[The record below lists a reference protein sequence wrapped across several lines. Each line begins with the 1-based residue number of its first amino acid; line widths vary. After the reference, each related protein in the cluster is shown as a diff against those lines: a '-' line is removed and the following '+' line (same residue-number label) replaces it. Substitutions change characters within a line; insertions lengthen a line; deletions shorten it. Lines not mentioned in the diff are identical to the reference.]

1 MATSQKPTPSP
12 SARVVARRSFE
23 RSIPPWN
30 AATIATLY
38 VGWILLS
45 WSRVV
50 FQLWPGISSWY
61 PPAALLAAAC
71 ILWGGR
77 ALLPIIAGSL
87 TMLLVWPQPGEALW
101 RFVVVT
107 TVLKAVYWLAASV
120 LRRLSF
126 DSCFARP
133 IDVAA
138 FTGVMAG
145 AGLLSALL
153 GTSEAAAIGWL
164 SRLELSH
171 AVLLYWAGDLVAVLS
186 LSPALLMM
194 AHMIGERRASESSP
208 TTPAQTPP
216 APRGRGRDVVQ
227 FVAVPVALWLAFGV
241 APQLGFIAYAICFLP
256 LGWVALTHGV
266 RGAAF
271 MIAALDVG
279 ALMLLHWS
287 GVTPRDNLEVQ
298 TFMASLALTGL
309 LLGSV
314 ADERERAR
322 KLLSESEERYR
333 VLIELLPDPLVVHRE
348 GRVLFA
354 NPAAARV
361 LGASSPGAL
370 VGVAFV
376 DMAEP
381 SSKDLIARRV
391 LLLAAGERVELVEH
405 RFRKLDGS
413 GIVDV
418 EAVSIPIVYEGQ
430 AAGLTAARDI
440 SERRRLEDELRHAQR
455 LEAVGR
461 LAGGVAHDF
470 NNLLTVIL
478 SYSQLLLSELEP
490 DAPTRVYADETRH
503 AAERAAALTRQLL
516 TFSRRQVL
524 QPKAVRLNEVVSG
537 TETLIRR
544 LIGPEIRT
552 RVKLGAEAGVVLADP
567 GQLEQVVV
575 NLAVNARDAMP
586 DGGDLT
592 IETSAVTVH
601 APMPRWPG
609 LEPGSY
615 ATLFV
620 SDTGVGIDDSVR
632 MHIFDPFFTTK
643 GPTKG
648 TGLGLATVYGIV
660 KQTGGFIF
668 VESEKGAGAL
678 FAIFLPRMVER
689 ADTPTHGHMPVAL
702 GSAPVPR
709 AAGHGARVLLV
720 EDDDSVRAATRR
732 VLELAGFAVVEATS
746 GRDALARFDAD
757 PSLIDVVLS
766 DVAMPEMNG
775 RELQRALLD
784 RGSDVPVILASGY
797 ADPDVGEVVPGT
809 VVLQKPLDAATLT
822 AALTSALAGRPSG
835 RIDPSRG

>member
-1 MATSQKPTPSP
+1 MATSQKPIPSP
-12 SARVVARRSFE
+12 SARAGTRRSIE

-30 AATIATLY
+30 AAVIAALY
-38 VGWILLS
+38 VGWIVLS
-45 WSRVV
+45 RSRVV
-50 FQLWPGISSWY
+50 FELWPGISSWY

-77 ALLPIIAGSL
+77 ALLPIVAGSI
-87 TMLLVWPQPGEALW
+87 TMALVWPVAGEALW

-107 TVLKAVYWLAASV
+107 TVLKAAYWLAAWA
-120 LRRLSF
+120 LRRVWF

-133 IDVAA
+133 RDVAL
-138 FTGVMAG
+138 FMGIMA
-145 AGLLSALL
+145 AAALLSAVL
-153 GTSEAAAIGWL
+153 GTGEAAALGWVP
-164 SRLELSH
+164 RLELSH
-171 AVLLYWAGDLVAVLS
+171 AMLLYWAGDLVAVIS
-186 LSPALLMM
+186 LAPALLMA
-194 AHMIGERRASESSP
+194 AHTIAEWRERRAGRSP
-208 TTPAQTPP
+208 VAPVQTPASVV
-216 APRGRGRDVVQ
+216 GRDRRRDAVQ
-227 FVAVPVALWLAFGV
+227 FAAVPVALWLAFGV

-271 MIAALDVG
+271 MVAALDVG

-314 ADERERAR
+314 ADEREGAR
-322 KLLSESEERYR
+322 RLLSESEERYR
-333 VLIELLPDPLVVHRE
+333 VLVELLPDPLAVHRD

-354 NPAAARV
+354 NRAAARV
-361 LGASSPGAL
+361 LGASSPEAL
-370 VGVAFV
+370 VGAAFA
-376 DMAEP
+376 DMAEGA
-381 SSKDLIARRV
+381 SKELVARRV
-391 LLLAAGERVELVEH
+391 LRLAAGERVEMVEH

-413 GIVDV
+413 GIVSV
-418 EAVSIPIVYEGQ
+418 EAVSIPIVYDGLP
-430 AAGLTAARDI
+430 AALTAARDV
-440 SERRRLEDELRHAQR
+440 SDRKRLEEELRHAQR

-478 SYSQLLLSELEP
+478 SYCQLSLSELEP
-490 DAPTRVYADETRH
+490 DAPTRVYAEETRH

-516 TFSRRQVL
+516 TFSRKQVL

-552 RVKLGAEAGVVLADP
+552 RVRLGAEAGIVLADP

-592 IETSAVTVH
+592 IETGAVTVH
-601 APMPRWPG
+601 APMARWPG
-609 LEPGSY
+609 LESGSY

-620 SDTGVGIDDSVR
+620 SDTGVGIDDDVR

-643 GPTKG
+643 EPTKG

-668 VESEKGAGAL
+668 VESAKDAGAL
-678 FAIFLPRMVER
+678 FAIFLPRVVER
-689 ADTPTHGHMPVAL
+689 ADTPPHGHMPVSL

-720 EDDDSVRAATRR
+720 EDDESVRAATRR
-732 VLELAGFAVVEATS
+732 VLELAGFAVVEAAS
-746 GRDALARFDAD
+746 GRDALATMDAD
-757 PSLIDVVLS
+757 PRAIDVVLS
-766 DVAMPEMNG
+766 DVAMPEMSG
-775 RELQRALLD
+775 RDLQRALLE
-784 RGSDVPVILASGY
+784 RGSRVPVILASGY

-809 VVLQKPLDAATLT
+809 LMLQKPLDAATLT
-822 AALTSALAGRPSG
+822 AALASALGGRVTG
-835 RIDPSRG
+835 TA

>member
-1 MATSQKPTPSP
+1 MATSQKPTSSP
-12 SARVVARRSFE
+12 PARAVSRRTIE
-23 RSIPPWN
+23 RSIPPWS
-30 AATIATLY
+30 AAVIAALY

-45 WSRVV
+45 RSRVV
-50 FQLWPGISSWY
+50 FELWPGISSWY

-77 ALLPIIAGSL
+77 ALLPIVAGSI
-87 TMLLVWPQPGEALW
+87 TMALVWPVAGEALW

-107 TVLKAVYWLAASV
+107 TALKSIYWLAAWA

-133 IDVAA
+133 RDVAL
-138 FTGVMAG
+138 FMGIMAG
-145 AGLLSALL
+145 AALLSAVL
-153 GTSEAAAIGWL
+153 GTSEAAAVGWVP
-164 SRLELSH
+164 RFELSH
-171 AVLLYWAGDLVAVLS
+171 AMLLYWAGDLVAVIS
-186 LSPALLMM
+186 LAPALLMA
-194 AHMIGERRASESSP
+194 AHTIAERRERGAGRSP
-208 TTPAQTPP
+208 AAPLQTPTSLE
-216 APRGRGRDVVQ
+216 GRDRRRDAVQ
-227 FVAVPVALWLAFGV
+227 LAAVPVALWLAFGV
-241 APQLGFIAYAICFLP
+241 APRLGFIAYAICFLP

-271 MIAALDVG
+271 MVAALDVG
-279 ALMLLHWS
+279 ALVLLHWS

-298 TFMASLALTGL
+298 TFMAALALTGL

-322 KLLSESEERYR
+322 RLLSESEERYR
-333 VLIELLPDPLVVHRE
+333 VLVELLPDPLVVHRD

-354 NPAAARV
+354 NRAAARV
-361 LGASSPGAL
+361 LGASSPEAL
-370 VGVAFV
+370 VGIAFA
-376 DMAEP
+376 DMADE
-381 SSKDLIARRV
+381 SSKETIAKRV
-391 LLLAAGERVELVEH
+391 RLLAAGERVEMVEH

-413 GIVDV
+413 GIVNV
-418 EAVSIPIVYEGQ
+418 EAVSIPIVYDGVP
-430 AAGLTAARDI
+430 AALTAARDV
-440 SERRRLEDELRHAQR
+440 SERKRLEEELRHAQR

-552 RVKLGAEAGVVLADP
+552 RVKLGAEAGIVVADP

-601 APMPRWPG
+601 APMSRWPG

-620 SDTGVGIDDSVR
+620 SDTGVGIDAEVR

-660 KQTGGFIF
+660 KQAGGYIF

-689 ADTPTHGHMPVAL
+689 ADTPPHGHMSVAL

-709 AAGHGARVLLV
+709 EAGHGARVLLV

-732 VLELAGFAVVEATS
+732 VLELAGFMVMEATS

-757 PSLIDVVLS
+757 PSTIDVVLS

-784 RGSDVPVILASGY
+784 RGSNVPVILASGY

-822 AALTSALAGRPSG
+822 AALASALAGRASG
-835 RIDPSRG
+835 AE